1 MEQNQNPQYAK
12 MITKRTEVNTAT
24 SCGSYRQITGKKGVI
39 RMYDIEEDRI
49 EVLYEAEGGVIQGSI
64 TFDTSTAEYKSVT
77 RPEVKFNSIKMEF
90 GRAVQI
96 VDKFLYDPDFPF
108 IIYDDAKFESEVFE
122 RVIEKIINNEI
133 RPYESD
139 INEYTIGINGE
150 FIFSSG
156 ETIRW
161 GYRDLEAQADL
172 EIVDKEDELHKR
184 QEFNKTR

>member
-64 TFDTSTAEYKSVT
+64 TFDTSNPAEYKSVT

-90 GRAVQI
+90 GKAIQI

-108 IIYDDAKFESEVFE
+108 VIDYDGKFESEVFE
-122 RVIEKIINNEI
+122 PVIAKILKNEI

-139 INEYTIGINGE
+139 VNEYTIGINGE

-161 GYRDLEAQADL
+161 GYRDLEAQATA
-172 EIVDKEDELHKR
+172 EAVDKEADEL
-184 QEFNKTR
+184 QVEVISS